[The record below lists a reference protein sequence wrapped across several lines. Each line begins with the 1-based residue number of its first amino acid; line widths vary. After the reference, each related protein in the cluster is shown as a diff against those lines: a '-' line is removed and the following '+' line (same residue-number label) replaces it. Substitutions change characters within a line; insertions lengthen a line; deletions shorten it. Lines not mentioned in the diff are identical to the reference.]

1 MKKPFY
7 KKKWF
12 IVLAIIFAIGG
23 MISTNENAED
33 KKIDYKVISKED
45 LTFGGTIRYG
55 YHVVVEGKPDIKDL
69 EKISKEIIKEEK
81 KNNKFNAISIQLY
94 DYEEYIGNGY
104 TLGKTTYAP
113 DGKWEEA
120 NTIKTGEYKTMDYK
134 FELREK
140 DWDRQLT
147 KEEVKIY
154 KSWKDLYKNEMT
166 EEDTTKEV
174 AKKFN
179 ISEEEV
185 NDIIVKQ
192 SIWTTNDKTK

>member
-7 KKKWF
+7 KRKWF
-12 IVLAIIFAIGG
+12 IVLVIIFAIGG
-23 MISTNENAED
+23 MMSANEDTED
-33 KKIDYKVISKED
+33 KKIDYKIISKED

-55 YHVVVEGKPDIKDL
+55 YHVVVEGEPGIKDL
-69 EKISKEIIKEEK
+69 EKISKEVIKEEK
-81 KNNKFNAISIQLY
+81 KDNKFNAITIQLY

-113 DGKWEEA
+113 NGNWEEA
-120 NTIKTGEYKTMDYK
+120 NTTQTGEYKTMDYK
-134 FELREK
+134 LELREK
-140 DWDRQLT
+140 DWDKQLT

-154 KSWKDLYKNEMT
+154 KSWKDLYKDEMT

-174 AKKFN
+174 SERFN

-185 NDIIVKQ
+185 NNIIVKQ
-192 SIWTTNDKTK
+192 YAWATNDKTK